1 MIIRKRKINKN
12 QYYYLEHS
20 FKAGKKVRKK
30 EKYLG
35 KVIPKN
41 IDKIKEDFMLDI
53 KKEKFFNGLDKI
65 KSNFS
70 EDFRK
75 MPKSAK
81 EKYIENFMIKFT
93 YNSNRIEGSSI
104 TLKETARL
112 LEDNIA
118 PKKPIKDIKETE
130 SHKKVFYEM
139 LDYKKDLSLNIIL
152 FWHRHLFE
160 NTDKE
165 IAGRI
170 RNHNV
175 EVAGSKSEFP
185 FPAELET
192 LLREFFIWYNKNKD
206 KIHPLELA
214 ALVHLKFVSIHPFTD
229 GNGRISR
236 IMMNFVL
243 NKSNYPML
251 NIAYRNR
258 DTYYT
263 ALERSQV
270 KKIDYIFVQ
279 YLIKRYLREYRKYSK

>member
-20 FKAGKKVRKK
+20 FKVGKKVRKK